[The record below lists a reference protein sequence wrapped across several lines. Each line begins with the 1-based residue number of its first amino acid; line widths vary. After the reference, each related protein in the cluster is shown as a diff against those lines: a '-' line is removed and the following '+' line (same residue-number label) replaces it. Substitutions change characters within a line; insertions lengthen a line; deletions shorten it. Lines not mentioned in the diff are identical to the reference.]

1 MPGEAT
7 MMLLARSLLCGL
19 LVAAGGLPA
28 AAQDAS
34 KKFANFLC
42 GVDLVD
48 DKGGYNINTTE
59 FVVTPIDGGVVYT
72 FESNKLCTNSQIG
85 ENIKIDCSARIP
97 GWKGV
102 AVDTKKRGLHRQRRT
117 VRHRWSALGRHQ
129 QPAHRG
135 RPRQRFPHLPGEVT
149 ARQPSASLRD
159 KIFVRVARRPLRSGV
174 LTSPGRPPR
183 AGSPSAVSPRP

>member
-1 MPGEAT
+1 MSLSQAHPAFMPGEAT

-102 AVDTKKRGLHRQRRT
+102 AVDTKNVACT
-117 VRHRWSALGRHQ
+117 VSGAPCGIGG
-129 QPAHRG
+129 P
-135 RPRQRFPHLPGEVT
+135 
-149 ARQPSASLRD
+149 
-159 KIFVRVARRPLRSGV
+159 PLDAINNR
-174 LTSPGRPPR
+174 LTVDAQGN
-183 AGSPSAVSPRP
+183 AFLTCQVK